1 VWLAY
6 EQYDYFLRKIATDF
20 PTSQNGSFC
29 GVILAVWHGR
39 VGWAAHIG

>member
-20 PTSQNGSFC
+20 PTSQNGSFL
-29 GVILAVWHGR
+29 GVILAVGHGR
-39 VGWAAHIG
+39 VAAAAHIG